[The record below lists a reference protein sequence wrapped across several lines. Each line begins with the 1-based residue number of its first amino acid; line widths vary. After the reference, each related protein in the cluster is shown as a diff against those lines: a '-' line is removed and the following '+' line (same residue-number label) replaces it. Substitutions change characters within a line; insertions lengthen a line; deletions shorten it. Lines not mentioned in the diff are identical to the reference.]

1 MSVVADS
8 LVTQI
13 TLELSRACVDH
24 REAEGRRREK
34 DTLANRAL
42 VAECSAGIDALL
54 DMYLAAR
61 AADPQ
66 RC

>member
-1 MSVVADS
+1 MSVLTDS
-8 LVTQI
+8 LVEEI

-24 REAEGRRREK
+24 RQARLQHREK
-34 DTLANRAL
+34 DTPANRAL

-54 DMYLAAR
+54 DMYLGAG
-61 AADPQ
+61 AADSQ